1 MFHGRCLNN
10 ESNRLHKRCLRMI
23 YNNKFS
29 NFEEHLNKDNSASI
43 HHNNIHALA
52 IEIYKVVNDMSPYIM
67 NEVFKL
73 RNTPH

>member
-1 MFHGRCLNN
+1 
-10 ESNRLHKRCLRMI
+10 MI

-29 NFEEHLNKDNSASI
+29 NFEEHLNKDNFVSI

-52 IEIYKVVNDMSPYIM
+52 IEMYKVVNDMSPDIM

-73 RNTPH
+73 RNAPH